1 MKLLNAY
8 IQPLFLQPD
17 GSLDQLEQCCAMAAR
32 HGFPAISV
40 PPLMVRSAK
49 QFLGDAPVRV
59 STPVGYPYGY
69 SAIEAKVS
77 EVVLAIIDGADEI
90 AWMSNTMAIKNNDW
104 QYLAG
109 ELTHAMRVLN
119 NQRKPM
125 TVILET
131 SLLTHDELVKCCDLY
146 GVAGVDFIHT
156 GSIAIT
162 EAQALHTTEQLR
174 LYLSDQTR
182 IIASG
187 DIKTRS
193 FAHQLLDAGAD
204 RLAVAHAGELMES
217 AI

>member
-1 MKLLNAY
+1 MTLLHSY

-17 GSLDQLEQCCAMAAR
+17 GTLAQLQQCCAMAVE

-40 PPLMVRSAK
+40 PPMMVRPAK
-49 QFLGDAPVRV
+49 QFLGEAPVLV

-77 EVVLAIIDGADEI
+77 EAVLAIIDGVDEI
-90 AWMSNTMAIKNNDW
+90 EWMSNTMAIKNNDW

-109 ELTHAMRVLN
+109 ELTHGMRVLN
-119 NQRKPM
+119 NQGKKM

-131 SLLTHDELVKCCDLY
+131 ALLTHDELVKCCDLY

-162 EAQALHTTEQLR
+162 EAEALYTTEQLR

-187 DIKTRS
+187 AIKTRS
-193 FAHQLLDAGAD
+193 FAHRLLEAGAD
-204 RLAVAHAGELMES
+204 RLASAHALELMES